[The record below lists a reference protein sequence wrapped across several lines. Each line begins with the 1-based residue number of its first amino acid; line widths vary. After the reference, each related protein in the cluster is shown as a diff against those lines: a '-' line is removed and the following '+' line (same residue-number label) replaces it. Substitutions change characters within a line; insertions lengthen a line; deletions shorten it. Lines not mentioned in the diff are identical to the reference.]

1 MTKEQLIEKC
11 SQLFA
16 QVTEN
21 MPKDLDKLLNSGG
34 VDYESADNDFILPKK
49 ILCTILMEEQFQ
61 YKPHGMNDKENRKN
75 KKEIEIYYNMI

>member
-11 SQLFA
+11 NQLFA

-21 MPKDLDKLLNSGG
+21 MPKDLEKLFNSGG

-49 ILCTILMEEQFQ
+49 ILCAILMEEQFQ
-61 YKPHGMNDKENRKN
+61 YKPLVWNDKEFRKN
-75 KKEIEIYYNMI
+75 MKEIESYYNMI

>member
-11 SQLFA
+11 NQLFA

-21 MPKDLDKLLNSGG
+21 MPKDLEKLLNSGG

-49 ILCTILMEEQFQ
+49 ILYAILMEQQFQ
-61 YKPHGMNDKENRKN
+61 YKPLGWNNKEFRKN
-75 KKEIEIYYNMI
+75 MKEIESYYNMI